1 MKRFVCIMS
10 ITLSFLTSSHL
21 SYSQAAEAQQLL
33 LNIEKL
39 AQFKAILN
47 QLYNSYK
54 VLETGYNKVKDFTS
68 GNFKLHQV
76 FLDGLY
82 LVNPEIRKY
91 YRIPEIISDQLKIV
105 KSYKNFISMYKPSVL
120 FRTDEITYMS
130 KVFASLLEES
140 ISNLDE
146 LILVITS
153 SKLRMSDEERLSRID
168 KVHKTMRSKVEFIK
182 TFNQEN
188 KILALQRWKLKVE
201 LQSME
206 KLYKE

>member
-105 KSYKNFISMYKPSVL
+105 KSYKNFISMYKPSDL